1 MHSSILGTYKGSK
14 LSFVKGRGSYLITK
28 GGKKYL
34 DFASGIAVNS
44 LGHCNPELI
53 KALYDQSK
61 RIWHTSNAF
70 KINEQEKLA
79 NKLTNMTFANKV
91 FFCNSGAEAV
101 EAAIKIARAYHQ
113 IEKKKN
119 RFKIITIK
127 GSFHGRTIATISA
140 SGQKKLVDGFKPL
153 VDGFTQ
159 VDFGDHD
166 SFEKLIDKKTAAI
179 MIEPILGDGG
189 IKVIPNECLEG
200 LRKLCDKK
208 GILLIFDEV
217 QCGVGRTGKLFAYQ
231 WSKIKPDILAT
242 AKGIGGGFP
251 IGACLVTNKV
261 SKGMKFGSH
270 GSTFGG
276 NPLACSVANKVLEII
291 SKKNFL
297 NNMNK
302 NALFFRNNLEEIKN
316 TYDHLIEEIRGKGFL
331 LGVKCK
337 INNSIIIEKLITNGL
352 LIIGASENVIRILPP
367 LNVKRKDLKIALKII
382 EKTFNNIGNKNENM
396 ML

>member
-61 RIWHTSNAF
+61 KIWHTSNAF

-119 RFKIITIK
+119 KKRIITFK
-127 GSFHGRTIATISA
+127 GAFHGRTIATISA

-179 MIEPILGDGG
+179 MIEPILGEGG

-291 SKKNFL
+291 SKKDFL

-302 NALFFRNNLEEIKN
+302 NALFFRNNLEKIKN

-382 EKTFNNIGNKNENM
+382 EKTFNNIGNKNEKN
-396 ML
+396 